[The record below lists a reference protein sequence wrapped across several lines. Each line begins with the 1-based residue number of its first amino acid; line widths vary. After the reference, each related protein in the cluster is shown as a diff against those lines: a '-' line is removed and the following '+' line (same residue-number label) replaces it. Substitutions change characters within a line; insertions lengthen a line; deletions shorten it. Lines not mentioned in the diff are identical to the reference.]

1 MPRRLAGPLAAW
13 LIPADST
20 LATPLSRLHRE
31 DHSVRGYESNRK
43 TRESHGLYYT
53 LFPDYYCLDL
63 GKHSPRRLSY
73 SDGRSPV
80 APSGRGGGRGV
91 ELQLLDLQQRA
102 KQGTEGDT
110 DEHPDPPE
118 EKIQEPNP
126 AGSEKRQEIL
136 SSRE

>member
-1 MPRRLAGPLAAW
+1 VFEGTRAIEKLEKAM
-13 LIPADST
+13 DST
-20 LATPLSRLHRE
+20 THYSL
-31 DHSVRGYESNRK
+31 
-43 TRESHGLYYT
+43 
-53 LFPDYYCLDL
+53 DYYCLDL